1 MATEH
6 IAVTG
11 IRPREDSIAPLGH
24 HLRWAFP
31 KQLGFPAKGFVIYR
45 RLSGGLKSDRCL
57 DFTKVPNNQNVSSLE
72 GVSFFYPSTVQIRR
86 SNSNLTVDSPSPELL
101 ELRFSEPMSFVHI
114 SVRGVQGSVQLR
126 AYAGLQLIAASP
138 PTNNSGF
145 LEVTAPHITRVTI
158 PLNFRTLVSVCHLSM
173 DAVCEDKDWGQPI
186 AELPLLRSVEEA
198 LKRLETDLQNR
209 YAPTGRQLAVQ
220 RYERELGAL
229 LKWLNLL
236 QNPTSAAFANPGA
249 RPDQLQLT
257 TLKVDSPLQSI
268 HPQAMLLLSALD
280 PNIARFLSLYWV
292 DQYSAANAPPQPG
305 RAYDYKVLG
314 GWEDHNV
321 GCGLVFGLGAKESAL
336 PFVDEPLEGDQLPGL
351 RWQGKTPLGRVGLR
365 WPRPK
370 EGQGAVQPILF
381 DLWRDPG
388 SGRETFLT
396 KNQPVLVPAQSWA
409 NDGTALF
416 IDTAA
421 PLGQYGYT
429 LRAIDLFGQ
438 VSQAIKSKAIAV
450 KDLEA
455 PPPPV
460 RLRANL
466 IQPGYPWRLPE
477 QLDEATGAATLTLQF
492 EYGDAQHRQAPD
504 ANTFRVYWQAESMF
518 VTRSVTVQRVSS
530 QALEDNLKI
539 HTVRVQSSDP
549 LDLGSFVGGK
559 LSRESGTDTP
569 LPATERH
576 HYQIAK
582 VPSSDQLPSDQ
593 LPSDQLQL
601 APSEHSFVNGSY
613 RLISDPRLR
622 TNWTQIN
629 FTTPI
634 SVRQPLQGMLQSLA
648 PFQAKVTKVETL
660 TPRQDQLALM
670 PASHRPTQ
678 LDEPPPIVEV
688 ELDRRLLE
696 TDLFAGGTLQV
707 GGQTYPI
714 LYSTSGSESPARL
727 GLPPGTNI
735 SIGATLTL
743 RPFQPFQPF
752 PATIQQIERLPSN
765 RLGITLPAQGN
776 SAGTAHLLGGIVTI
790 EGQRHSILQA
800 QEESAGLRLEL
811 RPVGALPTS
820 LNSWLGRTA
829 QLSPPIL
836 QALTIQGTVPDEVAK
851 VPGGEIAFD
860 ITQNGQLVTYVGRVV
875 SDIGTVANGFNL
887 LVSLSP
893 AAQAALQP
901 NTTRCRYYAPYRQE
915 VNVRLPITR
924 ENTNSATTIDLP
936 MAVGQSSQNLY
947 LAVTTD
953 DVRANEGPLSSPAQ
967 VMAVKPPPTGAPSR
981 PYPCG
986 QDAAAEAGYATPP
999 DRQGRATLCL
1009 AWDAET
1015 LASTEGLRYEVARAL
1030 DNTILATHRR
1040 NWLLGGPSLGTAIS
1054 VSGTLSG
1061 EPFDET
1067 RGLYRVVLTA
1077 DLGGA
1082 EPAAFRGGR
1091 LAQNGGFFQI
1101 TTIAAGDA
1109 GTVQLMLRPMA
1120 KNVPTNGNAAIA
1132 GLPVPTNGAAAIERL
1147 PDYDAAVRDSV
1158 VDLRQLAKDNPDAF
1172 SLVTG
1177 VPIPNATN
1185 PDTGVP
1191 LRETR
1196 FRDEIPGIG
1205 RNRFFYRVRAV
1216 DAAENRSDWSGVS
1229 VPFYQ
1234 VDTTPPEVPYVISA
1248 RGGERH
1254 ASFRVLREPESE
1266 IVAYWLYRARAETEL
1281 ADLSARIPDRRVYL
1295 EPASGQEQMQFVP
1308 IQSAFGLV
1316 NLPLPGGNGP
1326 ATITGVYRKLDN
1338 GQPATTLD
1346 LFTRNPTRLGGRIIV
1361 DVNPILANET
1371 QVVVVIKEDDHDVL
1385 NILYTSYNEPAAL
1398 CYSNQII
1405 DLRFPYTITEVVG
1418 IYRVIG
1424 ENVFDFSAQPIDNQ
1438 ISENFARMGITYDA
1452 THHTITGLAPG
1463 LQVDEPVVII
1473 ARQLLSNGTSSLLLL
1488 NRRVGSVQL
1497 PVFDGITVS
1506 LDTPIPPGRIVGI
1519 YCRDEFDFGS
1529 AADAQTAFNYTLSES
1544 HYNPDNR
1551 SISML
1556 NPVVQDS
1563 DQLIVIGKT
1572 AENQDFS
1579 LEIFPTQVLILDAGL
1594 EASRPDEHYYYRL
1607 VALRRVL
1614 TRSDSHLDIPSAPT
1628 GIITI
1633 HPFDNLL

>member
-1 MATEH
+1 MANEH

-11 IRPREDSIAPLGH
+11 IRPRDGSIGPPGH

-31 KQLGFPAKGFVIYR
+31 EQLGFPAEGFVIYR
-45 RLSGGLKSDRCL
+45 RPSGGFKPDQCF
-57 DFTKVPNNQNVSSLE
+57 DFTKVPNNQIVVSGSSLE
-72 GVSFFYPSTVQIRR
+72 GVFFPSTVQIRR

-101 ELRFSEPMSFVHI
+101 ELRFPVPMAFVRI

-126 AYAGLQLIAASP
+126 AYAGLQFIAASP

-186 AELPLLRSVEEA
+186 AQLPLLRSVDEA

-209 YAPTGRQLAVQ
+209 YAPTGREPAVQ
-220 RYERELGAL
+220 RYKRELGAL

-249 RPDQLQLT
+249 RPDQLRLT
-257 TLKVDSPLQSI
+257 ALKVDSPLQSI

-292 DQYSAANAPPQPG
+292 DQYSANDPPQPG
-305 RAYDYKVLG
+305 RAYDYKVVG
-314 GWEDHNV
+314 GSEDYNV

-336 PFVDEPLEGDQLPGL
+336 PFIDKLLEGDQLPGL

-365 WPRPK
+365 WSRPK

-416 IDTAA
+416 IDTAV
-421 PLGQYGYT
+421 PLGQYSYG
-429 LRAIDLFGQ
+429 LRGIDLFGQ
-438 VSQAIKSKAIAV
+438 VSQAIESKPIEV

-466 IQPGYPWRLPE
+466 IQPSYPWRSPE
-477 QLDEATGAATLTLQF
+477 QLSKTTEPATLILQF

-504 ANTFRVYWQAESMF
+504 AQTFRVYWRPESMF
-518 VTRSVTVQRVSS
+518 VSRSVTVQLVSS
-530 QALEDNLKI
+530 QALEDNLKL
-539 HTVRVQSSDP
+539 HTVRLLGGDP
-549 LDLGSFVGGK
+549 LDLGTFLGGK

-576 HYQIAK
+576 HYQIVK
-582 VPSSDQLPSDQ
+582 FPSSDQ

-601 APSEHSFVNGSY
+601 APSENQFANGLY

-696 TDLFAGGTLQV
+696 PDLFAGGTLQV
-707 GGQTYPI
+707 GGQSHTI
-714 LYSTSGSESPARL
+714 LYSTSGAESPARL

-735 SIGATLTL
+735 SVGATLTL

-752 PATIQQIERLPSN
+752 SATIQQIERLPSN
-765 RLGITLPAQGN
+765 RLVITVAAQGN
-776 SAGTAHLLGGIVTI
+776 LSGSAHLLGGIVTI
-790 EGQRHSILQA
+790 EGQRRNILQA
-800 QEESAGLRLEL
+800 QEEPAGLRLEL
-811 RPVGALPTS
+811 RSVGALPEP
-820 LNSWLGRTA
+820 LDSWLGRTV
-829 QLSPPIL
+829 QITPPLL
-836 QALTIQGTVPDEVAK
+836 QFLTIQGAVPDEVAK
-851 VPGGEIAFD
+851 VLGGEIAFD
-860 ITQNGQLVTYVGRVV
+860 ITQNGQLVTYVGRIV
-875 SDIGTVANGFNL
+875 SDIRTVANGFNL
-887 LVSLSP
+887 IVSLSP
-893 AAQAALQP
+893 AAQAALRP
-901 NTTRCRYYAPYRQE
+901 SATRCRYYAPYRQE

-947 LAVTTD
+947 LAVTTG

-967 VMAVKPPPTGAPSR
+967 VLAVKPPPTGAPSR

-986 QDAAAEAGYATPP
+986 QTAAAEAGGYATPP

-1009 AWDAET
+1009 AWDAGE
-1015 LASTEGLRYEVARAL
+1015 LASTAGLRYEVARAL
-1030 DNTILATHRR
+1030 DNTIFTTHRR
-1040 NWLLGGPSLGTAIS
+1040 NWLLGGPSLGAALS

-1061 EPFDET
+1061 GPFKAA

-1077 DLGGA
+1077 DLGVA

-1091 LAQNGGFFQI
+1091 LAQNEEFFQI
-1101 TTIAAGDA
+1101 TTIAAGDP

-1120 KNVPTNGNAAIA
+1120 KNVPTNG
-1132 GLPVPTNGAAAIERL
+1132 AAAIES
-1147 PDYDAAVRDSV
+1147 PPNYDAAVRDSV

-1172 SLVTG
+1172 GLVTG
-1177 VPIPNATN
+1177 VPISNATD
-1185 PDTGVP
+1185 PDTDLP
-1191 LRETR
+1191 LRETS

-1216 DAAENRSDWSGVS
+1216 DAAENRSDWSEVS

-1234 VDTTPPEVPYVISA
+1234 VDTTPPPAPSA
-1248 RGGERH
+1248 IRATSGIRSAALRWSVNSSVH
-1254 ASFRVLREPESE
+1254 LYAIHRASSRAELVSIIGREPLAVVEATVDEEAPLEVAFRDEPLEPIGRGNAYFYRVVAMRSVRTGPNDTDRVVVSSASSE
-1266 IVAYWLYRARAETEL
+1266 IVRSTPVDPNPPEAPDDLIAERISETE
-1281 ADLSARIPDRRVYL
+1281 
-1295 EPASGQEQMQFVP
+1295 
-1308 IQSAFGLV
+1308 AF
-1316 NLPLPGGNGP
+1316 
-1326 ATITGVYRKLDN
+1326 I
-1338 GQPATTLD
+1338 
-1346 LFTRNPTRLGGRIIV
+1346 TRLKWSTTAQFAFLVRRRLTSSTIWTAITDWINGGELNDTAPRWSYTFV
-1361 DVNPILANET
+1361 DEAPIPEGVIY
-1371 QVVVVIKEDDHDVL
+1371 QVVVRNH
-1385 NILYTSYNEPAAL
+1385 A
-1398 CYSNQII
+1398 
-1405 DLRFPYTITEVVG
+1405 
-1418 IYRVIG
+1418 
-1424 ENVFDFSAQPIDNQ
+1424 
-1438 ISENFARMGITYDA
+1438 
-1452 THHTITGLAPG
+1452 
-1463 LQVDEPVVII
+1463 
-1473 ARQLLSNGTSSLLLL
+1473 
-1488 NRRVGSVQL
+1488 
-1497 PVFDGITVS
+1497 
-1506 LDTPIPPGRIVGI
+1506 GR
-1519 YCRDEFDFGS
+1519 
-1529 AADAQTAFNYTLSES
+1529 TAFSNE
-1544 HYNPDNR
+1544 
-1551 SISML
+1551 
-1556 NPVVQDS
+1556 
-1563 DQLIVIGKT
+1563 T
-1572 AENQDFS
+1572 AP
-1579 LEIFPTQVLILDAGL
+1579 I
-1594 EASRPDEHYYYRL
+1594 
-1607 VALRRVL
+1607 
-1614 TRSDSHLDIPSAPT
+1614 
-1628 GIITI
+1628 
-1633 HPFDNLL
+1633 